1 PRTDL
6 AFAPPQEFPRPI
18 VDPGHAE
25 GTIVDDHVLN
35 YPSSDLMDVLTGKKS
50 FSGSLTVSVRQ
61 TVTGRRSSPATF
73 STGRPVTVFPSYEEG
88 VRNGPQPSRARRCC
102 AAKRTLDG
110 EDRSRSPWRQR
121 ASGSA
126 QAQQSTA
133 RPSPLV
139 FSRMLGAVGQTA
151 RTLAPT

>member
-1 PRTDL
+1 MYDNSACSYMIDALKPRIHLPFCEGRARSGVFIAVFPTSPRTDL

-35 YPSSDLMDVLTGKKS
+35 YPSSDLMDALTGKKS

-73 STGRPVTVFPSYEEG
+73 STGRPVTVFPLMRKVFG
-88 VRNGPQPSRARRCC
+88 
-102 AAKRTLDG
+102 
-110 EDRSRSPWRQR
+110 
-121 ASGSA
+121 
-126 QAQQSTA
+126 TA
-133 RPSPLV
+133 
-139 FSRMLGAVGQTA
+139 
-151 RTLAPT
+151 